1 MNSVRLNLI
10 YSFCVSFK
18 GAQGSQGT
26 SGIPGLAG
34 PTVSYSGCNTL
45 KSVWIKSKDARFL
58 LLKLQSLTR
67 KMMKGKVGGRLRMCR
82 AFHWI

>member
-1 MNSVRLNLI
+1 MNSIRLNLF

-34 PTVSYSGCNTL
+34 PTVSFSSCNTL
-45 KSVWIKSKDARFL
+45 KSVSIKSKDARFL

-67 KMMKGKVGGRLRMCR
+67 KMMNGKVG
-82 AFHWI
+82 

>member
-1 MNSVRLNLI
+1 MNSIRLNLI

-34 PTVSYSGCNTL
+34 PTVSHSSCKTF
-45 KSVWIKSKDARFL
+45 KI
-58 LLKLQSLTR
+58 SLDKKQRCSFFITQTSIFNKENDER
-67 KMMKGKVGGRLRMCR
+67 
-82 AFHWI
+82 

>member
-1 MNSVRLNLI
+1 MNSIRLNLI

-34 PTVSYSGCNTL
+34 PTVSFSSCNTL
-45 KSVWIKSKDARFL
+45 KSVSIKSKDARFFFAQTTIFN
-58 LLKLQSLTR
+58 KENDER
-67 KMMKGKVGGRLRMCR
+67 
-82 AFHWI
+82 